1 MYYYKL
7 LQITITKS
15 HKLNTTIIYTKV
27 TNNDHIKQFF
37 KKFDNDDTKKGFLM
51 MILKSLERFLN
62 NGTKTVLQV
71 LQ

>member
-27 TNNDHIKQFF
+27 TNNDDIKQFF
-37 KKFDNDDTKKGFLM
+37 KKFDNDDTKKDFLM
-51 MILKSLERFLN
+51 MILKKFR
-62 NGTKTVLQV
+62 KVP
-71 LQ
+71 